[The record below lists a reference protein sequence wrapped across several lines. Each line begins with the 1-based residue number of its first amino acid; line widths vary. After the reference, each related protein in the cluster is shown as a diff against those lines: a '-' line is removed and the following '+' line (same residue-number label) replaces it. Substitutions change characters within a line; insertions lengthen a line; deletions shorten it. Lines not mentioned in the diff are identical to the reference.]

1 MAVICAQVYVYV
13 CHSTRTSD
21 ACHTSSKRWSTAHS
35 SMCSTLSLLN
45 VEWKLCAHTKSDVQT
60 SKLTQRYTILA
71 CCWYQSCENCWFV
84 IFQLFFLKYL
94 CKLKK
99 QYLHQFLSLDVFY
112 FLSFGYRVET
122 VRTHYKRRTN
132 IKTYTTLYYISVLLV
147 SVVWILLICHFPTV
161 FPRNIWWK
169 LTKQYLH
176 QFLSLH
182 KYFIIVRFWCWK
194 QPKNTTDALL
204 FLLYAICLHYLHV
217 VHHGNCLCRCVY
229 TCVTVLASIVI
240 SFWAFTK
247 MFS

>member
-99 QYLHQFLSLDVFY
+99 QYLHQFLSSHEY
-112 FLSFGYRVET
+112 FGCRVET
-122 VRTHYKRRTN
+122 VRAHSKRRANT
-132 IKTYTTLYYISVLLV
+132 
-147 SVVWILLICHFPTV
+147 PQ
-161 FPRNIWWK
+161 
-169 LTKQYLH
+169 LTQ
-176 QFLSLH
+176 
-182 KYFIIVRFWCWK
+182 
-194 QPKNTTDALL
+194 
-204 FLLYAICLHYLHV
+204 LYAILTCCWCHWCGYCWV
-217 VHHGNCLCRCVY
+217 VIFQLFF
-229 TCVTVLASIVI
+229 LK
-240 SFWAFTK
+240 FDQL
-247 MFS
+247 FS